1 VSEHPIRAVDG
12 QYVVSLQVFEGPL
25 DMLLYL
31 IRKHELD
38 IFDIPIGFIT
48 QRYLEYL
55 NLMQELNLDLAS
67 EFIEMAA
74 QLTYIK
80 SRMMLPADPSADD
93 DAAAEPGLDPREELV
108 RALLEYQKYKTAAE
122 QLAAMPQT
130 GRDTFTAPA
139 AAALPEERDLAPPG
153 LFALMDALQKVLAQ
167 AGQGD
172 GSREISVTR
181 ISISARIAQIYDA
194 LRLRRRIPFL
204 ELFDGYFSRGDI
216 VVTFLAVLEMTK
228 LGLTRLHQAG
238 PESEIHITAAADEDD
253 AAKIIAETNGEET

>member
-1 VSEHPIRAVDG
+1 MHDQPIRAVDG

-48 QRYLEYL
+48 QKYLEYL

-80 SRMMLPADPSADD
+80 SRMMLPADPTADED
-93 DAAAEPGLDPREELV
+93 PGLEPGEDPREELV

-122 QLAAMPQT
+122 ALAAMPQA
-130 GRDTFTAPA
+130 GRDTFTPPPTEP
-139 AAALPEERDLAPPG
+139 PEERDLAPPG
-153 LFALMDALQKVLAQ
+153 LFALVAALQKVLDRVGA
-167 AGQGD
+167 GD

-181 ISISARIAQIYDA
+181 ISISARISQIYDA
-194 LRLRRRIPFL
+194 LRLRKRMPFL
-204 ELFDGYFSRGDI
+204 ELFDGYVTRGDI
-216 VVTFLAVLEMTK
+216 VVTFLAILEMTK
-228 LGLTRLHQAG
+228 LGLTHLHQAG
-238 PESEIHITAAADEDD
+238 PDNEIHITAAADEDD
-253 AAKIIAETNGEET
+253 AVKIIAQSNGEET

>member
-1 VSEHPIRAVDG
+1 VSEEPIRAVDG

-48 QRYLEYL
+48 QKYLEYL

-74 QLTYIK
+74 QLAYIK
-80 SRMMLPADPSADD
+80 SRMMLPPDPNAEE
-93 DAAAEPGLDPREELV
+93 DAALEPGPDPREELV

-122 QLAAMPQT
+122 ALAALPQA
-130 GRDTFTAPA
+130 GRDTFRAPPIDPGA
-139 AAALPEERDLAPPG
+139 EERDLAPPG
-153 LFALMDALQKVLAQ
+153 LFALMEALQQVFARVG
-167 AGQGD
+167 AGD
-172 GSREISVTR
+172 GTREISITR
-181 ISISARIAQIYDA
+181 ISISARISQIYDLLK
-194 LRLRRRIPFL
+194 LRKRMPFL
-204 ELFDGYFSRGDI
+204 ELFHGYATRGD
-216 VVTFLAVLEMTK
+216 VVITFLAILEMTK

-238 PESEIHITAAADEDD
+238 PEAEIHISASADEDS
-253 AAKIIAETNGEET
+253 AAKIIAESNGELE